1 MLVAK
6 KGQLVS
12 REEIVEKL
20 WGRNVF
26 VDSEHGV
33 NTAIRKVRQV
43 LNDDRE
49 QPRFIETI
57 VGKGYRFVAA
67 IKVVPARTASEF
79 VSQNPAFGRE
89 NGHSSG
95 IQPTQLVTAELLEGK
110 VPRQQTEDNS
120 EALERP
126 PGAVGHVALLIR
138 RPLKAVPL
146 WLRAGFLVLL
156 SGIGI
161 WRFSRS
167 RAEAPCPQL
176 KWCRWSAC
184 PVLRLRRLFRPTAT
198 RSPLPSI
205 ARRIP
210 GFTRRWSGSRCA

>member
-12 REEIVEKL
+12 REEIIEKL

-126 PGAVGHVALLIR
+126 PAGIGPQRRLGAAHERSRFMRLLVAPGLLLQRVTTR
-138 RPLKAVPL
+138 RPDARMIEVAVASL
-146 WLRAGFLVLL
+146 EEAIAGD
-156 SGIGI
+156 
-161 WRFSRS
+161 RE
-167 RAEAPCPQL
+167 AEA
-176 KWCRWSAC
+176 A
-184 PVLRLRRLFRPTAT
+184 A
-198 RSPLPSI
+198 
-205 ARRIP
+205 
-210 GFTRRWSGSRCA
+210 